1 MAFIVGLPLVLI
13 GILLLFRRKL
23 LPRWLCLL
31 LSLVLLALSVLVA
44 LGSRVVLVH
53 FGVGRSPI
61 LLSFRMLMPAYVWPI
76 CWIGALCAFA
86 GIVVLSVVL
95 AGLGG
100 VSSLIA
106 ARYINQVTKSHDAEF
121 ASAFGRDWQQRIAAR
136 TPKMLQHHWSPV
148 RYSDSAAREERDVT
162 FAVISETK
170 RKLLAN
176 LSGFLHRV
184 CHRAAL
190 RFCSFT
196 GARGTFSIK
205 AWGWS
210 RRFVT
215 LRRRAMWSWTYPTGW
230 RRRRICWAWLA
241 T

>member
-76 CWIGALCAFA
+76 CWIGALCAFS

-121 ASAFGRDWQQRIAAR
+121 ASAFGRIG
-136 TPKMLQHHWSPV
+136 
-148 RYSDSAAREERDVT
+148 
-162 FAVISETK
+162 
-170 RKLLAN
+170 N
-176 LSGFLHRV
+176 N
-184 CHRAAL
+184 AL
-190 RFCSFT
+190 RHVPQRCCNIT
-196 GARGTFSIK
+196 GHRCAIAILLRAKS
-205 AWGWS
+205 
-210 RRFVT
+210 VT
-215 LRRRAMWSWTYPTGW
+215 
-230 RRRRICWAWLA
+230 
-241 T
+241 